1 MGFRAICKFT
11 DWLVRPRKEYGPQL
25 RFGPYTFLSL
35 TNQSVNLYIA
45 LKPMFYLLNI
55 VRWQSDL
62 VHTIESVLPVCD
74 NPYDMNNGF

>member
-45 LKPMFYLLNI
+45 LKSMFYLLNTAAL
-55 VRWQSDL
+55 RL
-62 VHTIESVLPVCD
+62 Y
-74 NPYDMNNGF
+74 N

>member
-11 DWLVRPRKEYGPQL
+11 DWLVRPQKEYGPQL

-45 LKPMFYLLNI
+45 LKPMFYLLI
-55 VRWQSDL
+55 IARLFYMEVSLRTL
-62 VHTIESVLPVCD
+62 VHINTMVLQAGP
-74 NPYDMNNGF
+74 MTH

>member
-1 MGFRAICKFT
+1 MGLRAICKFT

-35 TNQSVNLYIA
+35 TNQSVNLHIA

-55 VRWQSDL
+55 THGTKMST
-62 VHTIESVLPVCD
+62 HH
-74 NPYDMNNGF
+74 N